1 MLFLRECK
9 KAVFSVA
16 YLILIAGMILM
27 IWSQDAFDFRD
38 RILEMPRPGQE
49 SYGTQ
54 LKEIPEL
61 IMPAALLSLYGEFME
76 NRYTAYPIGFIKVVR
91 LNDSKQKEIAG
102 ILEALSGEPA
112 ETLLKAAGEMEGNEG
127 GRTVINGGELVPDGN
142 GGFTIEVPGR
152 GANNGDDPQGPISL
166 KPDITYDLFKTY
178 MDKADKLI
186 GGGSSYDPADLKRF
200 SRVPLTYEEALA
212 SYNLIVEK
220 DGVTGAY
227 ARLFTDYLCLTLSV
241 LPVILASA
249 ISLKD
254 RKSGIKG
261 ILYTRQASSLRIVLT
276 RYAAIVTVVMIP
288 AILLAYVSN
297 TSVWSAYKGITLD
310 YLAPFK
316 YTMGWILPSVM
327 VSSALGLFLTEL
339 TNTPVA
345 IAVQGFWWFVDMN
358 LGVSEIEGGYSLF
371 RLTPRHNSLQ
381 NTLVFIEGFGNL
393 AANRLFFTGV
403 ALLLTAGTVIVYEK
417 KRRGGLNGF
426 AGKIRSNSSYRR
438 SQSAA

>member
-9 KAVFSVA
+9 KAVFSIA
-16 YLILIAGMILM
+16 FLILIAGMILM
-27 IWSQDAFDFRD
+27 IWSQGALNFQDSIFE
-38 RILEMPRPGQE
+38 IPQQGQE
-49 SYGTQ
+49 SYGMQ
-54 LKEIPEL
+54 LKEIPEN
-61 IMPAALLSLYGEFME
+61 IMPAALLSLYGEFTE

-91 LNDSKQKEIAG
+91 LDDSKQKEIAG

-112 ETLLKAAGEMEGNEG
+112 ETLLGTAGEMGTDESGMS
-127 GRTVINGGELVPDGN
+127 VINGGELVPDGN
-142 GGFTIEVPGR
+142 GGFTIKVPER
-152 GANNGDDPQGPISL
+152 GANNGGDVEGPISL
-166 KPDITYDLFKTY
+166 KPDINYDLFKTY

-186 GGGSSYDPADLKRF
+186 GGGSSYDPAKLKRF
-200 SRVPLTYEEALA
+200 SRVPLTYEEALV

-220 DGVTGAY
+220 DKVTGAY

-249 ISLKD
+249 LSLKD

-261 ILYTRQASSLRIVLT
+261 ILYTRQASSAQIVLT
-276 RYAAIVTVVMIP
+276 RYAAIVTVVIIP
-288 AILLAYVSN
+288 ALLLAYISN
-297 TSVWSAYKGITLD
+297 TSVWSAYKGIALD
-310 YLAPFK
+310 YFAPVK

-327 VSSALGLFLTEL
+327 VSAALGLFLTEL
-339 TNTPVA
+339 TNTPFAV
-345 IAVQGFWWFVDMN
+345 AVQGFWWFVDMN

-393 AANRLFFTGV
+393 AANRLLFTGI
-403 ALLLTAGTVIVYEK
+403 ALLLTAGTVLLYEK

-426 AGKIRSNSSYRR
+426 AGKIRSNSSCRR